1 MVSVMSAIGK
11 ASGFPDQESTAE
23 RMLATRFSCTQFLV
37 VNDRLAHWRG
47 SAPRLPCAK
56 GAVAKRLRDCAVKRL
71 ILTTNQ
77 RKGTVKDTVRSDD
90 R

>member
-1 MVSVMSAIGK
+1 MNIYEACPEVENGS
-11 ASGFPDQESTAE
+11 
-23 RMLATRFSCTQFLV
+23 FLLYIPHI
-37 VNDRLAHWRG
+37 NDRLAHWRG

>member
-1 MVSVMSAIGK
+1 MVINRSDNHLRRFIPHGK
-11 ASGFPDQESTAE
+11 YQI
-23 RMLATRFSCTQFLV
+23 
-37 VNDRLAHWRG
+37 NDRLSHWRG